1 MFLLQQR
8 RGFFLPSSFESQ
20 LKWWGLCYIIR
31 SLGTL
36 EIYLTAIWKGGGE
49 YRRIKR
55 ERPSRGPSRGNKIKW
70 MVITRRL
77 FGGLPAEIAS
87 LATFSFIFLSIFIEG
102 LFLHFFFWH
111 FFLFERFR
119 VLSKALPRVKTQ
131 RPPRHFTQDFFI
143 IQISSR
149 RVIQIGCASSC
160 QFIFIVQ
167 LCGADGTSALVG
179 FLIIYRERFVRSNYC
194 FNGLNFERGEPK
206 LYKLPAPPQKKSQ
219 QKRKYNYVY
228 EIRNLKLMLND
239 EIDDK

>member
-1 MFLLQQR
+1 
-8 RGFFLPSSFESQ
+8 
-20 LKWWGLCYIIR
+20 
-31 SLGTL
+31 
-36 EIYLTAIWKGGGE
+36 
-49 YRRIKR
+49 
-55 ERPSRGPSRGNKIKW
+55 

-102 LFLHFFFWH
+102 LFLHFFFLH
-111 FFLFERFR
+111 FIFLFERFR

-149 RVIQIGCASSC
+149 RAIQIGCASSC

-179 FLIIYRERFVRSNYC
+179 FLIIHRERFVRSNYC
-194 FNGLNFERGEPK
+194 FNGLNFKRGESK
-206 LYKLPAPPQKKSQ
+206 LYQLPLK
-219 QKRKYNYVY
+219 
-228 EIRNLKLMLND
+228 RNLNKKENTIMCTKY
-239 EIDDK
+239 ET